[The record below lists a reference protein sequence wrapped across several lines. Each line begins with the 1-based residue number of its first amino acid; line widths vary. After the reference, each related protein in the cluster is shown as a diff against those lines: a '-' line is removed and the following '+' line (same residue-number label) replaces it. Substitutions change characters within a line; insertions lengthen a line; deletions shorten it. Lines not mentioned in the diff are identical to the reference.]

1 MANGLII
8 SSPIVMNLVYGLE
21 ALILFGGRDF
31 CSRLCPKVYPASI
44 EVF

>member
-8 SSPIVMNLVYGLE
+8 RILTVMNLVYGLE
-21 ALILFGGRDF
+21 ALILFGGTDF
-31 CSRLCPKVYPASI
+31 CSRLCPKVYPTSI